1 MRRRGLGSGLTS
13 SWISMPSKSLITL
26 LVVLLGGCA
35 STSGIPDTTY
45 FRLPSRAAVV
55 ALPTPLFAQ
64 PISVD
69 TLIADGLYSDQALIY
84 SLDPEADRLRAYHY
98 QMWVDPP
105 VRMLQRRLIGAL
117 RDLNASTVVAD
128 RLPSKASRW
137 RVSGRIE
144 RFERVRRAT
153 GWVAVVQLQLRVEG
167 VGSELP
173 LLLREYRAEAPAAAT
188 SVKDS
193 VTAMGAALDQVLAD
207 FLGDLQ
213 AAAAGV

>member
-1 MRRRGLGSGLTS
+1 MRQHPPGSVLS
-13 SWISMPSKSLITL
+13 R
-26 LVVLLGGCA
+26 VLLAWMILLLAGCA
-35 STSGIPDTTY
+35 STPGIPETTY

-69 TLIADGLYSDQALIY
+69 TFIADGLHSDQALIY
-84 SLDPEADRLRAYHY
+84 SLDPEAARLRAYHY
-98 QMWVDPP
+98 QLWVDPP

-117 RDLNASTVVAD
+117 RDFNASRVVAD
-128 RLPSKASRW
+128 RLPSKAERL

-144 RFERVRRAT
+144 RFERVQRAT

-167 VGSELP
+167 SGNALP
-173 LLLREYRAEAPAAAT
+173 LLLREYKAEVPAAAA

-193 VTAMGAALDQVLAD
+193 VTAMGDALDQVLAD
-207 FLGDLQ
+207 FLRDLQ
-213 AAAAGV
+213 TAAAGV

>member
-1 MRRRGLGSGLTS
+1 MSMRRRGQGSVFILA
-13 SWISMPSKSLITL
+13 WISFLI
-26 LVVLLGGCA
+26 VLLGGCA

-84 SLDPEADRLRAYHY
+84 SLDPEAARLRAYHY
-98 QMWVDPP
+98 QLWVDPP

-117 RDLNASTVVAD
+117 RDFNASTVVAD
-128 RLPSKASRW
+128 RLPSQAVRL

-144 RFERVRRAT
+144 RFERVLRAT
-153 GWVAVVQLQLRVEG
+153 GWVSVVQLQLRVE
-167 VGSELP
+167 SSDNELP
-173 LLLREYRAEAPAAAT
+173 LLLREYSAEVPGSGP

-193 VTAMGAALDQVLAD
+193 VTAMGDALDKVLAD
-207 FLGDLQ
+207 FLRDLQ
-213 AAAAGV
+213 AAAGV

>member
-1 MRRRGLGSGLTS
+1 MNMCRHGLGSGFTAGLVAL
-13 SWISMPSKSLITL
+13 LIL
-26 LVVLLGGCA
+26 LLSGCV

-45 FRLPSRAAVV
+45 FRLPTRAAVT
-55 ALPTPLFAQ
+55 ALPAPLFAQ

-84 SLDPEADRLRAYHY
+84 SLDPEAARLRAYHY
-98 QMWVDPP
+98 QLWVDPP

-117 RDLNASTVVAD
+117 RDLNASAVVAD
-128 RLPSKASRW
+128 RLPSNAARL

-144 RFERVRRAT
+144 RFERVLSAS

-167 VGSELP
+167 GGNELP
-173 LLLREYRAEAPAAAT
+173 MLLREYKAEVPAAAA

-193 VTAMGAALDQVLAD
+193 VTAMGEALDQVLAA
-207 FLGDLQ
+207 FLRDLQ
-213 AAAAGV
+213 TAAAGV